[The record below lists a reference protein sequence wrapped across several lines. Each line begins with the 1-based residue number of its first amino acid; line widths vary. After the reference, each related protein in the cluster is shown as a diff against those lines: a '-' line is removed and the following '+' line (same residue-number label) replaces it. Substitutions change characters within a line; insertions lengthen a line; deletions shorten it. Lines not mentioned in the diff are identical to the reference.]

1 MVATLDSLMKA
12 TCPPDKPGAAL
23 LVVVDGKTVYQKGFG
38 LADLSTKQP
47 IDPATTFRMASVS
60 KQFTA
65 MCINLLEQQGKLSYD
80 DNLRH
85 FFPNFNPVGN
95 QIKVRHLLT
104 HSSGLLDYEAVMPAM
119 QLPRQIS
126 DQEVLA
132 LVAPLDSTY
141 FEPGKAF
148 RYSNTG
154 FVLLALIVEKI
165 SGKPYETFIQE
176 QVFKPAGMTA
186 TAMQTKGKPIPHR
199 AMGYA
204 RNEQGEIVFS
214 DQSTTSAT
222 KGDGCVYTSLSDY
235 QHWHQALSKPGKF
248 AIEPTFSKV
257 SFPLDNRPDQFYG
270 MGWFFAKRKNGS
282 YEMFHTGNT
291 CGFSNFVMRI
301 PEKNLLVAYFSNT
314 ADNDQAIGELLRV
327 IHRFPQ
333 LRPETDL
340 LWSVH
345 GYTR

>member
-1 MVATLDSLMKA
+1 MKSSY
-12 TCPPDKPGAAL
+12 PPDKPGAAL
-23 LVVVDGKTVYQKGFG
+23 MVVVDGKTVYQKGFG
-38 LADLSTKQP
+38 RADLSTGQK
-47 IDPATTFRMASVS
+47 ITPATNFRMASVS

-65 MCINLLEQQGKLSYD
+65 MCVRILEQQGKLSFD

-85 FFPNFNPVGN
+85 FFPSFNPAGAK
-95 QIKVRHLLT
+95 IKVRHLLT
-104 HSSGLLDYEAVMPAM
+104 HTSGLLDYEELMGEM

-126 DQEVLA
+126 DQEVLD
-132 LVAPLDSTY
+132 LVATRDSTY

-154 FVLLALIVEKI
+154 FVLLALIVEKV
-165 SGKPYETFIQE
+165 SGQPYAKFIHE
-176 QVFKPAGMTA
+176 QIFKPLGMIAST
-186 TAMQTKGKPIPHR
+186 MQEKDKPIPHR

-204 RNEQGEIVFS
+204 RNEHGEVVFS

-222 KGDGCVYTSLSDY
+222 KGDGCVYTSLADY
-235 QHWHQALSKPGKF
+235 LRWHQALIQPGKF
-248 AIEPTFSKV
+248 AIEPAFSSV
-257 SFPLDNRPDQFYG
+257 YFPLDNHRDHFYG

-291 CGFSNFVMRI
+291 CGFSNLVIRI
-301 PEKNLLVAYFSNT
+301 PEKKLLVVYFSNT
-314 ADNDQAIGELLRV
+314 ADNDQPIADVLRV
-327 IHRFPQ
+327 LQRFPQ

-345 GYTR
+345 GLTR